1 MKKHIIVVAIL
12 LIIGII
18 ARVVGADFTEFFCI
32 GFLILIYGII
42 IARDIIKNT
51 KSKVLRFLARAYK
64 VCFAIFVATFII
76 IEGVIWYDII
86 DSNISKD
93 TQTVPYIV
101 VLGGGLVGDKP
112 GNVLKGRLNKG
123 IEYLNTHKNTKVI
136 CSGGQG
142 AGEEVPESIAMKN
155 YLIRK
160 GIGKDRILLEEKS
173 KSTIENLVY
182 SSEILKKLNAQN
194 DKIIIVTSSFN
205 ILRVRMIANDLNIN
219 AGYLGSTSKFRFNI
233 NYSIREFG
241 GILDNFF
248 ELKTGIYI

>member
-1 MKKHIIVVAIL
+1 MKKHIIVVVAL

-18 ARVVGADFTEFFCI
+18 ARVIGADFTEIFCI
-32 GFLILIYGII
+32 GFLILIYGIV
-42 IARDIIKNT
+42 IAIDIIKNT

-112 GNVLKGRLNKG
+112 GNVLEGRLDKS
-123 IEYLNTHKNTKVI
+123 IEYLNAHKTTKVI

-142 AGEEVPESIAMKN
+142 VGEVVPESIAMKN
-155 YLIRK
+155 YLISK
-160 GIGKDRILLEEKS
+160 GIGKDRILLEERS

-182 SSEILKKLNAQN
+182 SREILKKLNAQN

-219 AGYLGSTSKFRFNI
+219 AGYLGSASKFRFNI

-248 ELKTGIYI
+248 ELKTGIHI

>member
-18 ARVVGADFTEFFCI
+18 ARVIGADFTETFCI

-51 KSKVLRFLARAYK
+51 KSNVLRFLARAYK

-101 VLGGGLVGDKP
+101 VLGGGLLGDKP
-112 GNVLKGRLNKG
+112 GNVLEGRLDKG

-142 AGEEVPESIAMKN
+142 VGEEVPESVAMKN
-155 YLIRK
+155 YLISK
-160 GIGKDRILLEEKS
+160 GIKKDRILLEERS

-182 SSEILKKLNAQN
+182 SREILEKLNAQN

-219 AGYLGSTSKFRFNI
+219 TGYLGSASKFRFNI